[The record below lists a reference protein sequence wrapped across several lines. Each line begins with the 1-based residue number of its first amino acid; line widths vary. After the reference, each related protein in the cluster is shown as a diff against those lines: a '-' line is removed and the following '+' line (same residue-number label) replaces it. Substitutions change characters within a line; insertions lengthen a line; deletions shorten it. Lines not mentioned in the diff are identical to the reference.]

1 MNLEQARFFMVEQQ
15 IRPWDVLDQK
25 VLDLFMSIPRHD
37 FVAEEQVN
45 LAYSDIELPLPHGQ
59 NMLHPRVEA
68 RMLQAL
74 DIDEKET
81 ALEIGTGS
89 GFGTALLASL
99 AKEVT
104 TVELHKGLQEVAK
117 QRLEHFANISYQV
130 GNAIKDWND
139 RQQYDA
145 IMITGSVAEVPQRYL
160 EKLKLGGRLVVTTGT
175 EPAMI
180 TQLYTRISNDEWDKE
195 DLFETVM
202 TPLVDAESKD
212 RFTF

>member
-1 MNLEQARFFMVEQQ
+1 MDLEQARYFMVEQQ
-15 IRPWDVLDQK
+15 IRPWEVLDPK

-37 FVAEEQVN
+37 FVAEDQVN

-74 DIDEKET
+74 DIDEEET

-89 GFGTALLASL
+89 GFCTALLASL

-104 TVELHKGLQEVAK
+104 TVELNKDLQEVAK
-117 QRLEHFANISYQV
+117 QRLEHFANINYQV

-139 RQQYDA
+139 GQQYDV
-145 IMITGSVAEVPQRYL
+145 IMLTGSVAEVPQRYL
-160 EKLKLGGRLVVTTGT
+160 EKLKLGGRLVVTSGT
-175 EPAMI
+175 EPAMT

-202 TPLVDAESKD
+202 TPLIDAEPKD
-212 RFTF
+212 LFTF